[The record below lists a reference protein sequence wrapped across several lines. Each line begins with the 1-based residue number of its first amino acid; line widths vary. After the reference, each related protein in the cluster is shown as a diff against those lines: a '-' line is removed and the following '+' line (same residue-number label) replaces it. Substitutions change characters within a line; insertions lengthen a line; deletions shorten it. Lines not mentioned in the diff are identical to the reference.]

1 MRDNSW
7 LKKQLDFLL
16 GKYFADV
23 EIINPIDI
31 RFGREA
37 KYRFGSI
44 RLISDKRIRGRRG
57 IRSKIS
63 NFQFPHFA
71 KALRGEPISNFK
83 SKIPAKSVITI
94 TSMFAKENVPVDVVC
109 YTICH
114 ELCHYAHGFSST
126 NKRLFKYPHHGGIV
140 NKELQRRGA
149 KHIIL
154 AFKKWLK
161 SYRSQILAGRV
172 SI

>member
-1 MRDNSW
+1 MRDNNW
-7 LKKQLDFLL
+7 LKKQLEFLL
-16 GKYFADV
+16 KKYFSDV
-23 EIINPIDI
+23 EIKNPVHIK
-31 RFGREA
+31 FGREA

-44 RLISDKRIRGRRG
+44 RLISDKRIKGARGAIENLKFK
-57 IRSKIS
+57 IRERIFDKTKSE
-63 NFQFPHFA
+63 N
-71 KALRGEPISNFK
+71 LRNK
-83 SKIPAKSVITI
+83 TPAKSVITI
-94 TSMFAKENVPVDVVC
+94 TSMFAKESVPVDVVC

-140 NKELQRRGA
+140 NKELERRGA

-161 SYRSQILAGRV
+161 SYRSQILAGR
-172 SI
+172 IEI